1 MVQSFT
7 IFLTR
12 RNEINLFDQSLT
24 EVQRK
29 QFLAILSDSSLSE
42 QQADDKIDGFINT
55 LNDTQQGWYK
65 IIKERQQL
73 SIEAEKAFR
82 LEKIAE
88 MPQSLQKIA
97 NEIEKVYDDR
107 NISQSDKKAKI
118 TEMKKLLPVEIRDE
132 LFPVYANAPIIFILI
147 AALLARRG

>member
-7 IFLTR
+7 IFVCFILYGTVLAATPGEQTR

-73 SIEAEKAFR
+73 SVQEEKAFR
-82 LEKIAE
+82 LERIAE

-97 NEIEKVYDDR
+97 NDIEVPLKV
-107 NISQSDKKAKI
+107 K
-118 TEMKKLLPVEIRDE
+118 
-132 LFPVYANAPIIFILI
+132 
-147 AALLARRG
+147 